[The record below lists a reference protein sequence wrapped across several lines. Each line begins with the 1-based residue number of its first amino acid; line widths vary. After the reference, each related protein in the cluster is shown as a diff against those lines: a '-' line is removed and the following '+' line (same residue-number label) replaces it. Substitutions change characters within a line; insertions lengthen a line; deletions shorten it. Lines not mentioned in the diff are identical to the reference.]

1 VALVTIAFDNGQL
14 VQALTDHVNAK
25 RQIENEVGGVKLAA
39 HLGWVGRLMKVMPT
53 YMRYG
58 LQLYGF
64 GRDLDFW
71 HLQASL
77 LEGEIVYHQTQP
89 FFAQNV
95 YVTFESESCQL
106 NCLKCTSIGTIP
118 RLLGISSERKKNF
131 AFRKGRCLEIEEAD
145 EPSSIVWENIGM
157 AGAYGKL
164 RTYSSLGV
172 FFCALGAST
181 LTITTFSKYLD
192 ERIVLACIS
201 VMNITFPVVI
211 RIATEALEIHENQ
224 ETMQVSIFMKVGR
237 ELRPPAY
244 APTLT

>member
-1 VALVTIAFDNGQL
+1 
-14 VQALTDHVNAK
+14 
-25 RQIENEVGGVKLAA
+25 
-39 HLGWVGRLMKVMPT
+39 
-53 YMRYG
+53 
-58 LQLYGF
+58 
-64 GRDLDFW
+64 
-71 HLQASL
+71 
-77 LEGEIVYHQTQP
+77 
-89 FFAQNV
+89 
-95 YVTFESESCQL
+95 
-106 NCLKCTSIGTIP
+106 
-118 RLLGISSERKKNF
+118 
-131 AFRKGRCLEIEEAD
+131 
-145 EPSSIVWENIGM
+145 M

-237 ELRPPAY
+237 ELRPPVY